1 MRSPYSSREPL
12 GEPTRGKWQ
21 TYAKDGGWWVP
32 IGPPMSRPNALGEV
46 AILKQQGRLR
56 EPHAVPL

>member
-1 MRSPYSSREPL
+1 MRSSYSSREPL
-12 GEPTRGKWQ
+12 GESQAGRWLVF
-21 TYAKDGGWWVP
+21 AKVNGYWIP